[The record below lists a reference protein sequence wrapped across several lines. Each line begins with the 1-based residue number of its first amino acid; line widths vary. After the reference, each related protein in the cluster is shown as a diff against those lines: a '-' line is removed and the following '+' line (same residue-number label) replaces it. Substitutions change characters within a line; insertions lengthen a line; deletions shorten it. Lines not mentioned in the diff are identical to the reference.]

1 MSKRPLILILIA
13 AIAAGGG
20 LFYYRSLQ
28 AAKVPT
34 PVTAEV
40 TRGDVIAKV
49 DATGTLA
56 PVTTVQVG
64 SQVSGTVKALFVDFN
79 AEVRKGQVI
88 AELDPSLFQTQV
100 DQARATLIKSQSD
113 VDRAKVEVDDSASKL
128 RRAQELYEQK
138 LISRNDLE
146 TAQST
151 AMQAEAAFK
160 SAEAQVTQAR
170 AALNQA
176 QVNLGHTVIRSPID
190 GTVISR
196 SVDVGQ
202 TVAASMSAPTLYVI
216 AQDLKHMQVSA
227 SIDESDIGRIGAGQL
242 VTFRVDAYPQQTFR
256 GTVKQVRLD
265 AKTDQ
270 NVVSYT
276 TMIDVP
282 NEDLRLKPGMT
293 ANVTVQTAANEDVL
307 RVPNSALRFAPTP
320 ELFAALGQEAPQQL
334 AGAGGRGVAGAA
346 GTAGQAAGET
356 TRQAEERGRF
366 AQLTP
371 EERAQFA
378 ARFTPEQRAQFAQM
392 TPEQRAQFRLAQRSS
407 QSEGGPRG
415 GAASDPPAGRAAGT
429 GGATGFGR
437 VWALRE
443 GKLQLVRVRTGITD
457 GATTAIVA
465 GELKEG
471 DRVVTGITEPG
482 AAVTSQT
489 TASPLLPFGR
499 RGGANRGAGAGAAGG
514 ARGGAGR

>member
-1 MSKRPLILILIA
+1 MPKRLLILTIVA
-13 AIAAGGG
+13 ATLAGGG
-20 LFYYRSLQ
+20 LFYYRAQS

-34 PVTAEV
+34 PVIAEV
-40 TRGDVIAKV
+40 TRGNVIAKV

-64 SQVSGTVKALFVDFN
+64 SQVSGTVKALFVDYN
-79 AEVRKGQVI
+79 AHVRKGQVI

-113 VDRAKVEVDDSASKL
+113 VDRAKVEVDDSSSKF
-128 RRAQELYEQK
+128 RRAQELSDQK

-151 AMQAEAAFK
+151 AMQAEAALK
-160 SAEAQVTQAR
+160 SVEAQVTQAR
-170 AALNQA
+170 ASLNQA
-176 QVNLGHTVIRSPID
+176 EVNLQHTIIRSPID

-196 SVDVGQ
+196 NVDVGQ

-216 AQDLKHMQVSA
+216 AQDLTQMQVSA
-227 SIDESDIGRIGAGQL
+227 SIDESDIGRIQTGQL
-242 VTFRVDAYPQQTFR
+242 VSFRVDAYPQQTFR

-293 ANVTVQTAANEDVL
+293 ANVTVQIAANENVL

-320 ELFAALGQEAPQQL
+320 ELFAALGQEPPQQM
-334 AGAGGRGVAGAA
+334 AGAGGGRAVA
-346 GTAGQAAGET
+346 GTAGQTEGRE
-356 TRQAEERGRF
+356 RF

-378 ARFTPEQRAQFAQM
+378 ARFTPEQR
-392 TPEQRAQFRLAQRSS
+392 EQFRLAAS
-407 QSEGGPRG
+407 GDPAA
-415 GAASDPPAGRAAGT
+415 GAA
-429 GGATGFGR
+429 GGGFGR
-437 VWALRE
+437 VWVLRD
-443 GKLQLVRVRTGITD
+443 GKLQLLRVRTGVTD
-457 GATTAIVA
+457 GAMTAIVG

-482 AAVTSQT
+482 ATATSQT
-489 TASPLLPFGR
+489 ANPLLPFGR
-499 RGGANRGAGAGAAGG
+499 RGGGAGARGAGAGAAGG